1 MNNVISD
8 WCAFCEGRKSFDKSH
23 FHTLFWEDIS
33 LNDLRQIFKYFPNSE
48 ELFSLTHD
56 YLFGTT
62 DAISNSVPKVLIDL
76 AFKDILEKRKLIGEG
91 FGLTGA
97 NGNMTADFIEDF
109 KHVEKLKT
117 KEPYLSFFDAINDK
131 FLDSWIL
138 EDKKTFALHEA
149 FYGLTKYYEMV
160 WYLFK
165 PLTNIK
171 VDFKYYYELTKLR
184 GVYAF
189 LGDKLI
195 VSQYGSNKQYS
206 AK

>member
-1 MNNVISD
+1 MNNIITD

-23 FHTLFWEDIS
+23 FHVLFWEDIS
-33 LNDLRQIFKYFPNSE
+33 ANELHEIFKYFPNSE
-48 ELFSLTHD
+48 ILFELTHD
-56 YLFGTT
+56 YLFGITNP
-62 DAISNSVPKVLIDL
+62 ISNPSNVLIDL
-76 AFKDILEKRKLIGEG
+76 AFRDIQEKRKLISEDL
-91 FGLTGA
+91 GLDVI
-97 NGNMTADFIEDF
+97 NENMMVEFVDDFQS
-109 KHVEKLKT
+109 VEKLKT
-117 KEPYLSFFDAINDK
+117 KEPYISFFDAINDK

-138 EDKKTFALHEA
+138 EDKKAFALHEA

-171 VDFKYYYELTKLR
+171 VSLKYYYELTKLR

-189 LGDKLI
+189 RANKLI
-195 VSQYGSNKQYS
+195 VSQHESNKQYP